1 MQDYGTS
8 FIGGF
13 LFSVFGNISWV
24 WSLQIMPVTKDQAIM
39 AAAGFAMKIFATLI
53 LGIIGGIAG
62 LFGKDIYETLKR
74 KKK

>member
-1 MQDYGTS
+1 M
-8 FIGGF
+8 
-13 LFSVFGNISWV
+13 L
-24 WSLQIMPVTKDQAIM
+24 VTKDQAIM

-53 LGIIGGIAG
+53 LRIIGGIAG